1 MARIRFDFGTLT
13 LDAELL
19 DTPTARAIAAALP
32 ISSSALT
39 WGEEVYF
46 EVPVKVAREPD
57 ARAVVTPGEIAYW
70 PDGHCI
76 ALGFGRTPIS
86 RGDETPA
93 GEPMQH
99 FRQGARRREG
109 AGEGEGGHDRQ
120 GDGRRLIAFIVTPAA
135 ASVARHLRVAR
146 HASEARQP
154 RPTNGIRL
162 AITVMNSTLVS
173 SGRLAM

>member
-19 DTPTARAIAAALP
+19 DTPTAKAIAGALP

-46 EVPVKVAREPD
+46 DVPVEVKREGN

-70 PDGHCI
+70 PEGPAI

-86 RGDETPA
+86 QGNET
-93 GEPMQH
+93 
-99 FRQGARRREG
+99 
-109 AGEGEGGHDRQ
+109 
-120 GDGRRLIAFIVTPAA
+120 
-135 ASVARHLRVAR
+135 
-146 HASEARQP
+146 
-154 RPTNGIRL
+154 RL
-162 AITVMNSTLVS
+162 ASPCNIFARALSDVKALGKVKAGTKVEVRALE
-173 SGRLAM
+173 